1 MEEEWGSWL
10 LGVFGEEEKGKNK
23 IKIKMGVGSFGKIGG
38 EKQKKKKNGE

>member
-23 IKIKMGVGSFGKIGG
+23 NGSRPSWENGG
-38 EKQKKKKNGE
+38 EKL